1 MLAVRSIK
9 NSCEISTNLI
19 PYAGELFARD
29 TQLYACHDTH
39 IAVCHDTHIAV
50 CHVEKETIKMLEST
64 RKVLEKEN
72 EKLKVKE

>member
-39 IAVCHDTHIAV
+39 IAVCHD
-50 CHVEKETIKMLEST
+50 EKETIKMLEST